1 MSKKVCMHS
10 DVYFRTNR
18 QTGKVT
24 TGKLCYPSTKEPS
37 AAQTTA
43 KARFAKVAAAIRTLL
58 TDPTEKAKLLA
69 EYKAQHKVGSLFGYA
84 MKKLNLPV
92 SSIVHFGLILE
103 PRFTPAPQQLSTL
116 N

>member
-37 AAQTTA
+37 AALLPEHQ
-43 KARFAKVAAAIRTLL
+43 RTQCSA
-58 TDPTEKAKLLA
+58 D
-69 EYKAQHKVGSLFGYA
+69 GG
-84 MKKLNLPV
+84 
-92 SSIVHFGLILE
+92 
-103 PRFTPAPQQLSTL
+103 
-116 N
+116 